1 MTEKNGKTK
10 NTIVMVD
17 KEDVKV
23 VEQTEDKRELK
34 DIELDK
40 LTVSEANVRKTNV
53 DKDVETTAADMKRL
67 GLRQPIE
74 VRRVGD
80 SDFYEVIDGQR
91 RMLAAKL
98 LGWKTIRAFVLS
110 GEFSMKDDTVIS
122 LSADINKVGVDP
134 KDRAIAIDKLLE
146 NYDGDWILL
155 SEILNRSVAT
165 LQKWSSYNYIPEKIQ
180 EMVTGKKLG
189 QGLARELVRFS
200 EVEPEEL
207 VKIAEKIGST
217 QETSRKNAI
226 INSVRSKPK
235 ITAEEISKKL
245 EESEED
251 LAINIVFKSR
261 LAKVIKEE
269 GNRRSEDPSQL
280 VISIIREY
288 LDGKGL
294 LA

>member
-1 MTEKNGKTK
+1 MKTEK
-10 NTIVMVD
+10 TITMVA
-17 KEDVKV
+17 KEDVV
-23 VEQTEDKRELK
+23 VQVEDKRELR

-134 KDRAIAIDKLLE
+134 KDRAVAIEKLLE
-146 NYDGDWILL
+146 QHDGDWILL

-165 LQKWSSYNYIPEKIQ
+165 LQKWSSYNFIPEKIK
-180 EMVTGKKLG
+180 EMVTEKRLG
-189 QGLARELVRFS
+189 QGFARELVRFS

-207 VKIAEKIGST
+207 VKIAEKLGST
-217 QETSRKNAI
+217 QETSRKNTI
-226 INSVRSKPK
+226 INTIRSKPK
-235 ITAEEISKKL
+235 STVEEISKKL
-245 EESEED
+245 EEEEED

-280 VISIIREY
+280 VKSIIREY

>member
-1 MTEKNGKTK
+1 MKTEKKTI
-10 NTIVMVD
+10 TMVD
-17 KEDVKV
+17 KEDVQI
-23 VEQTEDKRELK
+23 VEQVEDKRELK
-34 DIELDK
+34 DIDVDK
-40 LTVSEANVRKTNV
+40 LTVSKANVRITNV

-80 SDFYEVIDGQR
+80 SDFYEIVDGQR
-91 RMLAAKL
+91 RWLAAKL
-98 LGWKTIRAFVLS
+98 LGWKTIRSFVLS
-110 GEFSMKDDTVIS
+110 GESSMKDDTVIS

-146 NYDGDWILL
+146 QYNGDWILL
-155 SEILNRSVAT
+155 SEILNRSVVT
-165 LQKWSSYNYIPEKIQ
+165 LQKWAAYNYIPEKIQ
-180 EMVTGKKLG
+180 EMVTEKKLG
-189 QGLARELVRFS
+189 QGYARELVRFS

-217 QETSRKNAI
+217 SETTRKNAI
-226 INSVRSKPK
+226 INTIRSKPK
-235 ITAEEISKKL
+235 ITLEEIDKKL

-269 GNRRSEDPSQL
+269 GNRRSEGPSQL

-288 LDGKGL
+288 LDSKGL

>member
-1 MTEKNGKTK
+1 MKTEK
-10 NTIVMVD
+10 TITMVA
-17 KEDVKV
+17 KEDVV
-23 VEQTEDKRELK
+23 VQVEDKRELK

-74 VRRVGD
+74 IRRVGD

-134 KDRAIAIDKLLE
+134 KDRAVAIEKLLE
-146 NYDGDWILL
+146 QHDGDWILL

-165 LQKWSSYNYIPEKIQ
+165 LQKWSSYNFIPEKIK
-180 EMVTGKKLG
+180 EMVTEKRLG
-189 QGLARELVRFS
+189 QGFARELVRFS

-207 VKIAEKIGST
+207 VKIAEKLGST
-217 QETSRKNAI
+217 QETSRKNTI
-226 INSVRSKPK
+226 INTIRSKPK
-235 ITAEEISKKL
+235 STVEEISKKL
-245 EESEED
+245 EEEEED

-269 GNRRSEDPSQL
+269 GIRRSEDPSQL
-280 VISIIREY
+280 VKSIIREY

>member
-1 MTEKNGKTK
+1 MTEKNEKAK
-10 NTIVMVD
+10 NTIVMLE

-23 VEQTEDKRELK
+23 VVQTEDKRELK
-34 DIELDK
+34 DIEVDK
-40 LTVSEANVRKTNV
+40 LTVSEANVRKTNI

-74 VRRVGD
+74 VRRVGN
-80 SDFYEVIDGQR
+80 SDFYEIVDGQR
-91 RMLAAKL
+91 RWLAAKS

-134 KDRAIAIDKLLE
+134 KDRAVAIDKLLE
-146 NYDGDWILL
+146 QYNGDWIIL
-155 SEILNRSVAT
+155 SEILNRSVTT
-165 LQKWSSYNYIPEKIQ
+165 LQKWASYNYIPEKIQ
-180 EMVTGKKLG
+180 EMVTEKKLG
-189 QGLARELVRFS
+189 QGYARELVRFS
-200 EVEPEEL
+200 EVEPEEML
-207 VKIAEKIGST
+207 KIAEKIGGT
-217 QETSRKNAI
+217 PETSRKNAI
-226 INSVRSKPK
+226 INSVRTKPK
-235 ITAEEISKKL
+235 ITVEEIDKKL

-251 LAINIVFKSR
+251 LAVNIIFKSKM
-261 LAKVIKEE
+261 AKVIKEE

-280 VISIIREY
+280 VKSIIREY